1 MSFREF
7 APDPRR
13 TYTWWRGAW
22 WTESAGQ
29 WWTYAE
35 VQSECAVTWYG
46 RLCNNLQQVWHPR
59 AGGPVEG
66 WYLWHSGRIHLQ
78 TDLDAVPPFT
88 DEEWHTMR
96 CDLRK
101 NTSSMHRLGARV
113 RSGRIAGLAARAAVG
128 GLQGQTS
135 SHLYTYTS
143 LPCV

>member
-1 MSFREF
+1 MSLREF

-59 AGGPVEG
+59 AGGWVVLVAQRPYPPG
-66 WYLWHSGRIHLQ
+66 NGPGRRTTLHRRRVAHHALRSQEKHKQHARIRGPCEVR
-78 TDLDAVPPFT
+78 TNCGASSKSSCRRSARP
-88 DEEWHTMR
+88 DE
-96 CDLRK
+96 
-101 NTSSMHRLGARV
+101 
-113 RSGRIAGLAARAAVG
+113 
-128 GLQGQTS
+128 
-135 SHLYTYTS
+135 
-143 LPCV
+143 